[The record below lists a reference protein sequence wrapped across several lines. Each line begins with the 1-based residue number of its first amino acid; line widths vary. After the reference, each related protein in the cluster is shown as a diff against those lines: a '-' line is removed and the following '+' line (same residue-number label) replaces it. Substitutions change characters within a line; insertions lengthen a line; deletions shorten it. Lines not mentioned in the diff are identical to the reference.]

1 MRRKPNDKPRI
12 TAYFIAWIDQMDR
25 MTAMSVFVEVVERG
39 SLTAV
44 AEALEMSRAMVTR
57 YLAQV
62 ERWLGARLLH
72 RTTRRISLTA
82 PGEAALLRFRQ
93 MLAISDELRGEL
105 ASDNPEP
112 HGLIRVTAS
121 VSFGQDHLAAAV
133 AAFVKRYPLT
143 RVDLLLVDRMVNLV
157 EERVDIAVRISRAI
171 DPSLIARRLAPCR
184 SVLCAAPAYLAERG
198 VPASADELTAHNCL
212 THHFVGKS
220 VWQLQRDGRPVA
232 VAVGGNISANEA
244 SLLLEAV
251 RAGAGIA
258 MLPTYQV
265 TPLLRTGELVEVLPG
280 YQAETLDIFA
290 VYASRRQ
297 LPTIMRSF
305 LDFLLERF
313 SSAEFLAAI

>member
-1 MRRKPNDKPRI
+1 MDRI
-12 TAYFIAWIDQMDR
+12 TAMH
-25 MTAMSVFVEVVERG
+25 VFVEVVERG
-39 SLTAV
+39 SLTAA

-57 YLAQV
+57 YLAEV

-93 MLAISDELRGEL
+93 MLAIGDELHGEL
-105 ASDNPEP
+105 ATDNPEP

-121 VSFGQDHLAAAV
+121 VSFGQIHLAAAV
-133 AAFVKRYPLT
+133 ADFVKRHPLT
-143 RVDLLLVDRMVNLV
+143 RVELLLVDRVVNLV

-171 DPSLIARRLAPCR
+171 DPALIARWLAPCR
-184 SVLCAAPAYLAERG
+184 SVLCAAPSYLAERG
-198 VPASADELTAHNCL
+198 TPTTADQLATHNCL
-212 THHFVGKS
+212 THHYVGKS
-220 VWQLQRDGRPVA
+220 VWHLQRDGRAIA

-258 MLPTYQV
+258 MLPTYQIA
-265 TPLLRTGELVEVLPG
+265 PLLRSGELVAVLPDYDVEG
-280 YQAETLDIFA
+280 LGIHA

-305 LDFLLERF
+305 LDFLVERF
-313 SSAEFLAAI
+313 ASPDFLARI

>member
-1 MRRKPNDKPRI
+1 
-12 TAYFIAWIDQMDR
+12 MDR
-25 MTAMSVFVEVVERG
+25 MTAMNVFVEVAERG
-39 SLTAV
+39 SLTAA

-57 YLAQV
+57 YLAEV

-72 RTTRRISLTA
+72 RTTRRISLTG

-93 MLAISDELRGEL
+93 MLAIGDELHAEL
-105 ASDNPEP
+105 ATDNPEP

-121 VSFGQDHLAAAV
+121 VSFGQLHLAAAV
-133 AAFVKRYPLT
+133 AEFVKRHPLT
-143 RVDLLLVDRMVNLV
+143 RVELLLVDRVVNLV

-171 DPSLIARRLAPCR
+171 DPSLIARHLGPCR
-184 SVLCAAPAYLAERG
+184 SVLCAAPSYVAERG
-198 VPASADELTAHNCL
+198 APGTADALAAHNCL
-212 THHFVGKS
+212 THHYVGKS
-220 VWQLQRDGRPVA
+220 VWHLQRDGRQIA

-258 MLPTYQV
+258 MLPMYQIA
-265 TPLLRTGELVEVLPG
+265 PLLRSGELVAVLPD
-280 YQAETLDIFA
+280 YTVETLGLHA

-305 LDFLLERF
+305 LDFLVERF
-313 SSAEFLAAI
+313 SSPQFLALL

>member
-1 MRRKPNDKPRI
+1 
-12 TAYFIAWIDQMDR
+12 MDR
-25 MTAMSVFVEVVERG
+25 MTAMNVFVEVVERG
-39 SLTAV
+39 SLTAA

-57 YLAQV
+57 YLAEV

-72 RTTRRISLTA
+72 RTTRRISLTG

-93 MLAISDELRGEL
+93 MLAIGDELHGEL
-105 ASDNPEP
+105 ATDNPEP

-121 VSFGQDHLAAAV
+121 VSFGQIHLAAAV
-133 AAFVKRYPLT
+133 ADFVKRYPLT
-143 RVDLLLVDRMVNLV
+143 RVELLLVDRVVNLV

-171 DPSLIARRLAPCR
+171 DPALIARRLAPCR
-184 SVLCAAPAYLAERG
+184 SVLCAAPSYLAERG
-198 VPASADELTAHNCL
+198 APATADALAAHNCL
-212 THHFVGKS
+212 THHYVGKS
-220 VWQLQRDGRPVA
+220 VWHLQRDGRAIA

-258 MLPTYQV
+258 MLPTYQIA
-265 TPLLRTGELVEVLPG
+265 PLLRSGELIEVLPD
-280 YQAETLDIFA
+280 YQVEGLGIHA

-305 LDFLLERF
+305 LDFLVERF
-313 SSAEFLAAI
+313 ASPEFLARI

>member
-1 MRRKPNDKPRI
+1 
-12 TAYFIAWIDQMDR
+12 MDR
-25 MTAMSVFVEVVERG
+25 MTAMNVFVEVVERG
-39 SLTAV
+39 SLTAA

-57 YLAQV
+57 YLAEV

-72 RTTRRISLTA
+72 RTTRRISLTG

-93 MLAISDELRGEL
+93 ILAIGDELHGEL
-105 ASDNPEP
+105 ATDNPEP

-121 VSFGQDHLAAAV
+121 VSFGQIHLAAAV
-133 AAFVKRYPLT
+133 ADFVKRYPLT
-143 RVDLLLVDRMVNLV
+143 RVELLLVDRVVNLV

-171 DPSLIARRLAPCR
+171 DPALIARRLAPCR
-184 SVLCAAPAYLAERG
+184 SVLCAAPSYLAERG
-198 VPASADELTAHNCL
+198 TPATADALAAHNCL
-212 THHFVGKS
+212 THHYVGKS
-220 VWQLQRDGRPVA
+220 VWHLQRDGRKIA

-258 MLPTYQV
+258 MLPTYQIA
-265 TPLLRTGELVEVLPG
+265 PLLRSGELIEVLPDYEVEG
-280 YQAETLDIFA
+280 LGIHA

-305 LDFLLERF
+305 LDFLVERF
-313 SSAEFLAAI
+313 SSPEFLAQL

>member
-1 MRRKPNDKPRI
+1 
-12 TAYFIAWIDQMDR
+12 MDR
-25 MTAMSVFVEVVERG
+25 MTAMNVFVEVVERG
-39 SLTAV
+39 SLTAA

-57 YLAQV
+57 YLAEV

-72 RTTRRISLTA
+72 RTTRRISLTG

-93 MLAISDELRGEL
+93 ILAIGDELHGEL
-105 ASDNPEP
+105 ATDNPEP

-121 VSFGQDHLAAAV
+121 VSFGQIHLAAAV
-133 AAFVKRYPLT
+133 AAFVKRHPLT
-143 RVDLLLVDRMVNLV
+143 RVELLLVDRVVNLV

-171 DPSLIARRLAPCR
+171 DPSLIARPLAPCR
-184 SVLCAAPAYLAERG
+184 SVLCAAPSYLAERG
-198 VPASADELTAHNCL
+198 TPATADALAAHNCL
-212 THHFVGKS
+212 THHYVGKS
-220 VWQLQRDGRPVA
+220 VWHLQRDGRKIA

-258 MLPTYQV
+258 MLPTYQIA
-265 TPLLRTGELVEVLPG
+265 PLLRSGELIEVLPDYEVEG
-280 YQAETLDIFA
+280 LGIHA

-305 LDFLLERF
+305 LDFLVERF
-313 SSAEFLAAI
+313 SSPEFLAQL

>member
-1 MRRKPNDKPRI
+1 
-12 TAYFIAWIDQMDR
+12 MDR
-25 MTAMSVFVEVVERG
+25 MTAMNVFVEVVERG
-39 SLTAV
+39 SLTAA

-57 YLAQV
+57 YLAEV

-93 MLAISDELRGEL
+93 MLAIGEELHGEL
-105 ASDNPEP
+105 ANDNPEP

-121 VSFGQDHLAAAV
+121 VSFGQIHLAAAV
-133 AAFVKRYPLT
+133 ADFVKRHPLT
-143 RVDLLLVDRMVNLV
+143 RVELLLVDRVVNLV

-171 DPSLIARRLAPCR
+171 DPALIARRLAPCR
-184 SVLCAAPAYLAERG
+184 SVLCAAPSYLAERG
-198 VPASADELTAHNCL
+198 APTTADALASHNCL
-212 THHFVGKS
+212 THHYVGKS
-220 VWQLQRDGRPVA
+220 VWHLKRDGRAIA

-258 MLPTYQV
+258 MLPTYQIG
-265 TPLLRTGELVEVLPG
+265 PLLRSGELIEVLPDYG
-280 YQAETLDIFA
+280 VEGLGIHA

-305 LDFLLERF
+305 LDFLVERF
-313 SSAEFLAAI
+313 SSPAFLSRI

>member
-1 MRRKPNDKPRI
+1 
-12 TAYFIAWIDQMDR
+12 MDR
-25 MTAMSVFVEVVERG
+25 MTAMNVFVEVVERG
-39 SLTAV
+39 SLTAA

-57 YLAQV
+57 YLAEV

-72 RTTRRISLTA
+72 RTTRRISLTG

-93 MLAISDELRGEL
+93 ILAIGDELHGEL
-105 ASDNPEP
+105 ATDNPEP

-121 VSFGQDHLAAAV
+121 VSFGQIHLAAAV
-133 AAFVKRYPLT
+133 ADFVKRYPLT
-143 RVDLLLVDRMVNLV
+143 RVELLLVDRVVNLV

-171 DPSLIARRLAPCR
+171 DPALIARRLAPCR
-184 SVLCAAPAYLAERG
+184 SVLCAAPSYLAERG
-198 VPASADELTAHNCL
+198 APTTADALATHNCL
-212 THHFVGKS
+212 THHYVGKS
-220 VWQLQRDGRPVA
+220 VWHLQRDGRAIA

-258 MLPTYQV
+258 MLPTYQIA
-265 TPLLRTGELVEVLPG
+265 PLLRSGELIEVLPD
-280 YQAETLDIFA
+280 YQVEGLGIHA

-305 LDFLLERF
+305 LDFLVERF
-313 SSAEFLAAI
+313 ASPEFLARI

>member
-1 MRRKPNDKPRI
+1 
-12 TAYFIAWIDQMDR
+12 MDR
-25 MTAMSVFVEVVERG
+25 MTAMNVFVEVVERG
-39 SLTAV
+39 SLTAA

-57 YLAQV
+57 YLAEV

-82 PGEAALLRFRQ
+82 PGEAAVLRFRQ
-93 MLAISDELRGEL
+93 MLAIGEELHGEL
-105 ASDNPEP
+105 ANDNPEP

-121 VSFGQDHLAAAV
+121 VSFGQIHLAAAV
-133 AAFVKRYPLT
+133 ADFVKRHPLT
-143 RVDLLLVDRMVNLV
+143 RVELLLVDRVVNLV

-171 DPSLIARRLAPCR
+171 DPALIARRLAPCR
-184 SVLCAAPAYLAERG
+184 SVLCAAPSYLAERG
-198 VPASADELTAHNCL
+198 APTTADALASHNCL
-212 THHFVGKS
+212 THHYVGKS
-220 VWQLQRDGRPVA
+220 VWHLKHDGRAIA

-258 MLPTYQV
+258 MLPTYQIG
-265 TPLLRTGELVEVLPG
+265 PLLRSGELIEVLPDYEVEG
-280 YQAETLDIFA
+280 LGIHA

-305 LDFLLERF
+305 LDFLVERF
-313 SSAEFLAAI
+313 SSPAFLSRI

>member
-1 MRRKPNDKPRI
+1 
-12 TAYFIAWIDQMDR
+12 MDR
-25 MTAMSVFVEVVERG
+25 MTAMNVFVEVVERG
-39 SLTAV
+39 SLTAA

-57 YLAQV
+57 YLAEV

-93 MLAISDELRGEL
+93 MLAIGNELQGEL
-105 ASDNPEP
+105 GSDNPEP

-121 VSFGQDHLAAAV
+121 VSFGQIHLAAAV
-133 AAFVKRYPLT
+133 ADFVKRHPLT
-143 RVDLLLVDRMVNLV
+143 RVELLLVDRVVNLV

-171 DPSLIARRLAPCR
+171 DPALIARWLAPCR
-184 SVLCAAPAYLAERG
+184 SVLCAAPSYLAERG
-198 VPASADELTAHNCL
+198 TPTTADELSGHNCL
-212 THHFVGKS
+212 THHYVGKS
-220 VWQLQRDGRPVA
+220 VWHLQRDGRAIA

-258 MLPTYQV
+258 MLPTYQIA
-265 TPLLRTGELVEVLPG
+265 PLLRSGELIEVLPEYDVEG
-280 YQAETLDIFA
+280 LGIHA

-305 LDFLLERF
+305 LDFLVERF
-313 SSAEFLAAI
+313 ADPAFVARI

>member
-1 MRRKPNDKPRI
+1 
-12 TAYFIAWIDQMDR
+12 MDR
-25 MTAMSVFVEVVERG
+25 MTAMNVFVEVAERG
-39 SLTAV
+39 SLTAA

-57 YLAQV
+57 YLAEV

-72 RTTRRISLTA
+72 RTTRRISLTG

-93 MLAISDELRGEL
+93 MLAIGDELRGEL
-105 ASDNPEP
+105 ATDNPEP
-112 HGLIRVTAS
+112 HGLLRVTAS
-121 VSFGQDHLAAAV
+121 VSFGQIHLAAAV
-133 AAFVKRYPLT
+133 AEFVKRHPLT
-143 RVDLLLVDRMVNLV
+143 RVELLLVDRVVNLV

-171 DPSLIARRLAPCR
+171 DPSLIARPLAPCR

-198 VPASADELTAHNCL
+198 TPATADALAAHNCL
-212 THHFVGKS
+212 THHYVGKS
-220 VWQLQRDGRPVA
+220 VWHLQREGRKIA

-258 MLPTYQV
+258 MLPTYQIA
-265 TPLLRTGELVEVLPG
+265 PLLRSGELIEVLPDYEVEELG
-280 YQAETLDIFA
+280 IHA

-305 LDFLLERF
+305 LDFLVERF
-313 SSAEFLAAI
+313 ASQAFLAQI

>member
-1 MRRKPNDKPRI
+1 
-12 TAYFIAWIDQMDR
+12 MDR
-25 MTAMSVFVEVVERG
+25 MTAMNVFVEVVERG
-39 SLTAV
+39 SLTAA

-57 YLAQV
+57 YLAEV

-93 MLAISDELRGEL
+93 MLAIGDELHGEL
-105 ASDNPEP
+105 ATDNPEP

-121 VSFGQDHLAAAV
+121 VSFGQIHLAAAV
-133 AAFVKRYPLT
+133 ADFVKRHPLT
-143 RVDLLLVDRMVNLV
+143 RVELLLVDRVVTLV

-171 DPSLIARRLAPCR
+171 DPALIARWLAPCR
-184 SVLCAAPAYLAERG
+184 SVLCAAPSYLAERG
-198 VPASADELTAHNCL
+198 TPTTADELAGHNCL
-212 THHFVGKS
+212 THHYVGKS
-220 VWQLQRDGRPVA
+220 LWHLQRDGRAIA

-258 MLPTYQV
+258 MLPTYQIA
-265 TPLLRTGELVEVLPG
+265 PLLRSGELVEVLPEYDVEG
-280 YQAETLDIFA
+280 LGIHA

-305 LDFLLERF
+305 LDFLVERF
-313 SSAEFLAAI
+313 ASRDFLAQL